1 MTALYSRF
9 ASRAADLLEKYG
21 KTVTLTRAAG
31 GTQTVKALE
40 EAYED
45 KSVDGRVVEVGDVKL
60 HMAVTSTAG
69 AAVAKPE
76 ADADTVTYADG
87 TVWMV
92 KRVMPVSPADTA
104 VLYTLQLRR

>member
-1 MTALYSRF
+1 MTGLYARLTQLSGQ
-9 ASRAADLLEKYG
+9 LLAKYG

-31 GTQTVKALE
+31 GSQTVKAME

-45 KSVDGRVVEVGDVKL
+45 KSIDGRVVEIGDVKL
-60 HMAVTSTAG
+60 HMAVTDTAG

-76 ADADTVTYADG
+76 ADADTVTYSDG

-92 KRVMPVSPADTA
+92 KRVMPVSPADTS